1 MKKAIV
7 LCMTIFL
14 AACERF
20 PTNPSGETATEPSLS
35 IVSVKV
41 QYLPLAKEVDGLIA
55 KKMNVV
61 TIGFRAEGL
70 PPNVQA
76 VELCGSA
83 VLQGPPDNQEH
94 DLHFRTDRMDAENE
108 QPGMGWNLI
117 QSVQPDTVYTLVRC
131 KLPMN
136 EYAPFEGNQ
145 GKVLRVKVKQA
156 WAVDGNGNKTTMH
169 IAE

>member
-7 LCMTIFL
+7 LCMAVIF

-20 PTNPSGETATEPSLS
+20 PSNPSKEVETEPSLS
-35 IVSVKV
+35 ITAVQV
-41 QYLPLAKEVDGLIA
+41 QYLPLAKAVDGLIA

-61 TIGFRAEGL
+61 KIGFRASGFQQR
-70 PPNVQA
+70 VQA
-76 VELCGSA
+76 VELCGS
-83 VLQGPPDNQEH
+83 VWIQGPPDNQEH
-94 DLHFRTDRMDAENE
+94 DLHIRTDMLDVETE

-117 QSVQPDTVYTLVRC
+117 PSVAPDSIYTMVRC

-145 GKVLRVKVKQA
+145 GKVLGVKIKQA
-156 WAVDGNGNKTTMH
+156 WAVDSQGNKTPMKV
-169 IAE
+169 AE